1 MRTPSTPSRSLLA
14 RPAAIAAGV
23 ALLVGAA
30 GVGTRARADTID
42 PSMPRVVVVGPPRGE
57 APSERLDP
65 HRTGR
70 SRSRLP
76 ATPVELWRRH
86 VSGTIDV
93 PPLVDAD
100 GNVLVALTNP
110 PELVKLAP
118 DAHELWR
125 ARLGVAGAALA
136 PTLLGDGTIAVIAA
150 TGTAWGFTPGGVVRF
165 STPLGIA
172 RRDADTIPLALADG
186 GLLVAAGNVVIEL
199 DADGIVRARGA
210 LEDRSLM
217 APMALTAAGAA
228 GGTERAVGA
237 VVDSPGGPLV
247 TTATGGV
254 YRFRP
259 PAAPR
264 KIGSFGGT
272 PSRGAM
278 LADDRTLVAVVDGRR
293 VVALDLPT
301 GTTHVR
307 AGGVLFDA
315 PPVLGPGGLLLVT
328 TQLGML
334 VGLDALGNE
343 KLHLMLDKIAPP
355 GVGVGVGGTFLG
367 GAGGGEL
374 KPSPSLVI
382 DPGGRVA
389 FLRANGRVG
398 VVTLAE
404 APGHVEIAAE
414 KVCPGPVSLVP
425 AGEKRMLIACRDGGL
440 WMYGE

>member
-1 MRTPSTPSRSLLA
+1 MRTTFMSRGAVAAAALLA
-14 RPAAIAAGV
+14 SAG
-23 ALLVGAA
+23 GS
-30 GVGTRARADTID
+30 ARADTLD
-42 PSMPRVVVVGPPRGE
+42 PSMPRTVVVGAPRGA

-100 GNVLVALTNP
+100 GNVIVALTNP
-110 PELVKLAP
+110 PELVKIGP
-118 DAHELWR
+118 DARELWR
-125 ARLGVAGAALA
+125 ARVGVSGAALA
-136 PTLLGDGTIAVIAA
+136 PTLLGDGAIAVLAA
-150 TGTAWGFTPGGVVRF
+150 TGTVWGFAPSGAVRF

-172 RRDADTIPLALADG
+172 RRDADAVPLALSDG

-199 DADGIVRARGA
+199 DADGVVRARGTLDDRGPA
-210 LEDRSLM
+210 LN
-217 APMALTAAGAA
+217 ATAAGV
-228 GGTERAVGA
+228 ERAIGA
-237 VVDSPGGPLV
+237 VDSPGGALV
-247 TTATGGV
+247 TTATGSV
-254 YRFRP
+254 YQFRP

-264 KIGSFGGT
+264 KIGSFGGV

-278 LADDRTLVAVVDGRR
+278 LADDRTLVAVVEGRR

-301 GTTHVR
+301 GTTQVR

-315 PPVLGPGGLLLVT
+315 PPALGPGGLLIVT

-334 VGLDALGNE
+334 LGLDALGNE
-343 KLHLMLDKIAPP
+343 KLHVMLDKSALGAAGGTGA
-355 GVGVGVGGTFLG
+355 GVSSAGGTFLG
-367 GAGGGEL
+367 GPGGEL
-374 KPSPSLVI
+374 KPSPPVVV

-389 FLRANGRVG
+389 FLRAGGRVG
-398 VVTLAE
+398 VVTLADP
-404 APGHVEIAAE
+404 PGRLEIASE

-425 AGEKRMLIACRDGGL
+425 AGDKRMLVACRDGGL